1 MKRIERSAIVPY
13 SCQKMYDL
21 VTDVVRY
28 PEFLPGCA
36 SSVLYE
42 KSETSMRAR
51 LNLSKAG
58 VKQSFETRN
67 TMKPPEQIQLELSEG
82 PFKALKGEWNFT
94 ALSDDACKIVFWLEF
109 EFSNFILNKTL
120 GKMFEMV
127 ASEQVD
133 AMVKRAKQIY

>member
-1 MKRIERSAIVPY
+1 
-13 SCQKMYDL
+13 
-21 VTDVVRY
+21 
-28 PEFLPGCA
+28 
-36 SSVLYE
+36 
-42 KSETSMRAR
+42 MRAR

-67 TMKPPEQIQLELSEG
+67 TMTPPEKIQLELSEG
-82 PFKALKGEWNFT
+82 PFKSLKGEWNFIE
-94 ALSDDACKIVFWLEF
+94 LSEDACKVIFWLEF
-109 EFSNFILNKTL
+109 EFSNFLLNKTL